1 MRKAAFY
8 FVIFVFGFVG
18 VSLWS
23 FWLIAH
29 PPKIVIG
36 TTPEDYGLN
45 YEDIELK
52 TEDGLKL
59 AGWYIPAQTS
69 GLGEARPEGRPT
81 SALILIHGYPAEK
94 ADLLPFA
101 KVLSTNYSILIFD
114 LSSFGKS
121 DGEYTTLGKKEL
133 LDLEA
138 ALDYLEG
145 HDYEKIGIFGFSLGG
160 AVAIMKAAEDP
171 RIAAIAAYAPFVD
184 LRLLGYGA
192 YKNLWL
198 LKYPLVELLSLWTKL
213 FFDYDIAALSPEKAA
228 ARLQIPIFLF
238 HQKQDVQIPLE
249 HALRLKAALSQN
261 PRAQFDFPETGSH
274 GDFPFDFGKTLL
286 EFFKKSLK

>member
-23 FWLIAH
+23 FWLITH
-29 PPKIVIG
+29 PTKIVIG
-36 TTPEDYGLN
+36 TTPENYGLK

-101 KVLSTNYSILIFD
+101 KVLNTNYSILLFD
-114 LSSFGKS
+114 LRSFGKS
-121 DGEYTTLGKKEL
+121 DGKYTTLGKKEL
-133 LDLEA
+133 LDLDA
-138 ALDYLEG
+138 ALDWLEKRLNNDLVVG
-145 HDYEKIGIFGFSLGG
+145 QPSVKIGIFGLSLGE
-160 AVAIMKAAEDP
+160 AVAIMKAEDDP
-171 RIAAIAAYAPFVD
+171 RIAAVAAYAPFTD
-184 LRLLGYGA
+184 LKLLGYDA

-198 LKYPLVELLSLWTKL
+198 PKYPLVELLAFWSKL
-213 FFDYDIAALSPEKAA
+213 FFDYEIAALSP
-228 ARLQIPIFLF
+228 LGML
-238 HQKQDVQIPLE
+238 
-249 HALRLKAALSQN
+249 
-261 PRAQFDFPETGSH
+261 
-274 GDFPFDFGKTLL
+274 
-286 EFFKKSLK
+286 